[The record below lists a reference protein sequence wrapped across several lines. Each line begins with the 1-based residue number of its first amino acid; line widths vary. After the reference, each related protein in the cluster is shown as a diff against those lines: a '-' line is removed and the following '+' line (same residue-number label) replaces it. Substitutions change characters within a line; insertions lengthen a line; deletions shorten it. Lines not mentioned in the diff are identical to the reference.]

1 MSPAIQVSNYIHSME
16 LGAMVQF
23 KHISFNI
30 KKPYPFPGARTITML
45 AVGVRFLYRN
55 EDSSTEILEISLEN

>member
-1 MSPAIQVSNYIHSME
+1 
-16 LGAMVQF
+16 MVQF

-55 EDSSTEILEISLEN
+55 EDSSTEILEVSLEN